1 MKIEGTVQ
9 EIKELFTTN
18 ITFKKEEKT
27 FLDKLIEENKKE
39 KEFKEKVMK
48 VINENASVA
57 GTTDAKLSKKQLQQA
72 YKYVNKKM
80 GGSY

>member
-27 FLDKLIEENKKE
+27 FLDKLIEE

-48 VINENASVA
+48 VINENAPVA

-72 YKYVNKKM
+72 YKYVNKKWE
-80 GGSY
+80 